1 MSQYLDNMAIGN
13 TVDFRGPSGL
23 LVYEQNGE
31 SSVVRS
37 KLLLPADVSAAQ
49 QRKQTNL
56 SSLSPQQA
64 GSPSEQRRSQSQKC
78 GSLSML
84 E

>member
-31 SSVVRS
+31 SSVVKS

-56 SSLSPQQA
+56 SSLSP
-64 GSPSEQRRSQSQKC
+64 PSLLNRPVLHPSREEVRAKRA
-78 GSLSML
+78 
-84 E
+84 EV